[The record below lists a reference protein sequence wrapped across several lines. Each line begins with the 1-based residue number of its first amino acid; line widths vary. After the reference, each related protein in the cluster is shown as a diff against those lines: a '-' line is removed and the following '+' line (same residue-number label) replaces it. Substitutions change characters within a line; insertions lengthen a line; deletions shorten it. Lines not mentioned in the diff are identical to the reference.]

1 MHRHHPLFAPLIAIF
16 LTACGAGSGPVAGE
30 WAGAVDTLASGQIVV
45 TNPAVPSWAPGEEWR
60 VVEEVRIGSLDGDG
74 PDLFGNVRSLTVD
87 DGGRIWVLEEQA
99 QELRVFSAEG
109 EHIRTVGR
117 RGGGPGEFAG
127 ALHIDRAPD
136 GNLWVIDPR
145 NNRVSVFD
153 TAGVYLEERRV
164 PGGFVIIPWPGGFD
178 EEGRYYGPAL
188 SFGDSVETVRVR
200 YDAAMLPLDTLRPPT
215 DPITRERFRVEQ
227 DGGSRGTIGVPFQ
240 GGLETRTAP
249 SGRFWSLLTDEYRLT
264 EFGEAGDT
272 LRTITRAFEPIR
284 VSAEERREAIEG
296 LEWFA
301 EMGGRIDPSKIP
313 STRPLA
319 GPFFF
324 DELGHI
330 WVSTTPAGREG
341 GWTFDIFDP
350 EGRYLGPVEL
360 PFALQ
365 SWWLAPVFRDG
376 MLYGVTVDEFEVQY
390 VVAARVER

>member
-153 TAGVYLEERRV
+153 TAGVYL
-164 PGGFVIIPWPGGFD
+164 
-178 EEGRYYGPAL
+178 
-188 SFGDSVETVRVR
+188 
-200 YDAAMLPLDTLRPPT
+200 
-215 DPITRERFRVEQ
+215 
-227 DGGSRGTIGVPFQ
+227 
-240 GGLETRTAP
+240 
-249 SGRFWSLLTDEYRLT
+249 
-264 EFGEAGDT
+264 
-272 LRTITRAFEPIR
+272 
-284 VSAEERREAIEG
+284 
-296 LEWFA
+296 
-301 EMGGRIDPSKIP
+301 
-313 STRPLA
+313 
-319 GPFFF
+319 
-324 DELGHI
+324 
-330 WVSTTPAGREG
+330 
-341 GWTFDIFDP
+341 
-350 EGRYLGPVEL
+350 
-360 PFALQ
+360 
-365 SWWLAPVFRDG
+365 
-376 MLYGVTVDEFEVQY
+376 
-390 VVAARVER
+390 